1 MLPGLGS
8 GDVLDTDLMRM
19 HRERRQRLEGRLGEV
34 VALEQGDARRLQ
46 RRELGRRLDAFGQHR
61 DVELA
66 GDEQGRREDRLA
78 GAAGVDAA
86 HEMHVDLDQVGLE
99 IGEQAQS
106 GIAGAEIVEG
116 RDEAHL
122 AVLGD
127 DVLQMRDIGH
137 LLALGELEHDR
148 GQREAA
154 LAGGRKGC
162 AQAGGRL
169 VNGVGQEVD
178 RQMRQFPGGE
188 QPRRQRDR
196 LHPAGLVEAV
206 FLVGRDLRQDAVG
219 ALPVE
224 APHQGL
230 VAPDPLRRD
239 VEDGLEGHGELE
251 VQRAG
256 SLAAGAGGFGHGQQ
270 LVGAYEGPYCK
281 GRVV

>member
-1 MLPGLGS
+1 M
-8 GDVLDTDLMRM
+8 LDTDLMRM
-19 HRERRQRLEGRLGEV
+19 HQERRQRLEGRLGEV

-46 RRELGRRLDAFGQHR
+46 RRELGRRLDALGQHR
-61 DVELA
+61 DVEFA
-66 GDEQGRREDRLA
+66 GDEQGRGEDRLA
-78 GAAGVDAA
+78 GATGVDAA

-99 IGEQAQS
+99 VREEPQA

-116 RDEAHL
+116 GDEAHL

-148 GQREAA
+148 GQRKAA
-154 LAGGRKGC
+154 LAGGRKGR

-169 VNGVGQEVD
+169 VDGVGQEVD

-188 QPRRQRDR
+188 QLRRQRDR

-224 APHQGL
+224 APHQGF
-230 VAPDPLRRD
+230 VAPDSLRRD
-239 VEDGLEGHGELE
+239 VEDGLESHGELE

-256 SLAAGAGGFGHGQQ
+256 SLAAGAGGVGHGQQ